1 LGHFEKMTSIG
12 SIAISGLNAA
22 ATRLGVAAN
31 NLVNARTSA
40 FATATGAA
48 QGTVYRPQQ
57 VAQSTLTTGGVATTV
72 VPVTPPSFIATDPNS
87 PTGFSAYPNV
97 NIGAELVNLSLAAS
111 SYKASAQLLS
121 VESEISDSLID
132 ILS

>member
-1 LGHFEKMTSIG
+1 MGHFNGMQSLG
-12 SIAISGLNAA
+12 PIAISGLNAA

-31 NLVNARTSA
+31 NLVSARSGA
-40 FATATGAA
+40 FATATGVPLGA
-48 QGTVYRPQQ
+48 VYQPQQ
-57 VAQSTLTTGGVATTV
+57 VAQSTQSTGGVATTV
-72 VPVTPPSFIATDPNS
+72 VPVTPGSFVAVNPNS

-111 SYKASAQLLS
+111 SYKAAAQLLS
-121 VESEISDSLID
+121 VEADLSDALID

>member
-1 LGHFEKMTSIG
+1 MGHLDGMSAIG

-31 NLVNARTSA
+31 NLVNARSSA
-40 FATATGAA
+40 FATATGEV
-48 QGTVYRPQQ
+48 QGAVYQPQQ
-57 VAQSTLTTGGVATTV
+57 VAQSALSTGGVAVTV
-72 VPVTPPSFIATDPNS
+72 VPVTPASFIGADANS

-97 NIGAELVNLSLAAS
+97 DVGAELVNVALAAS
-111 SYKASAQLLS
+111 SYKAAAQLLS
-121 VESEISDSLID
+121 VEAEISDSLFD

>member
-1 LGHFEKMTSIG
+1 MGHLGGMSSIG

-31 NLVNARTSA
+31 NMVNARSSA

-48 QGTVYRPQQ
+48 QSPVYQPQQ
-57 VAQSTLTTGGVATTV
+57 VAQSTLSTGGGATTV
-72 VPVTPPSFIATDPNS
+72 VPVTPASFLGADANS

-97 NIGAELVNLSLAAS
+97 NIGAELVNVALAAS
-111 SYKASAQLLS
+111 SYKAAAQLLS
-121 VESEISDSLID
+121 VEADLSDSLLD

>member
-1 LGHFEKMTSIG
+1 MLSTG

-31 NLVNARTSA
+31 NLVNARSSA
-40 FATATGAA
+40 PATVE
-48 QGTVYRPQQ
+48 GTVLGAVYQPQQ
-57 VAQSTLTTGGVATTV
+57 VTQSSLPTGGVMTTL
-72 VPVTPPSFIATDPNS
+72 VPVTPGYFIASDANS

-97 NIGAELVNLSLAAS
+97 DVGAELVNLSIAAS
-111 SYKASAQLLS
+111 SYKAAARVLS
-121 VESEISDSLID
+121 VEASLGDSLID